1 MKKIIATISALII
14 ATTIN
19 AQDPVDK
26 KAKAILDDLSVKT
39 KGYNTIK
46 AEFTFTILTR
56 EKKTETQTG
65 AIQMKGEKYKLEI
78 KGQEIYSDGK
88 TVWTYLKDAKEV
100 QVNDVTPPSDD
111 NISPASI
118 FTVYEKGFKYKY
130 DKEEFRNGVAV
141 QIINLYPNNPDKKK
155 FHTVKLVVDKMKKQ
169 VIEIVLNMKDGSTY
183 TYKIKKF
190 APNTDMKDNLFTFD
204 SKTHPGVEV
213 VDLRE

>member
-1 MKKIIATISALII
+1 MRKILATISSLILAGAI
-14 ATTIN
+14 Y
-19 AQDPVDK
+19 AQEPIDK

-65 AIQMKGEKYKLEI
+65 AIQMKGEKYKLTI

-100 QVNDVTPPSDD
+100 QVNDVTPASDD

-130 DKEEFRNGVAV
+130 DKEEFRNGIAV
-141 QIINLYPNNPDKKK
+141 QIINLFPNNPDKKK
-155 FHTVKLVVDKMKKQ
+155 FHTVKLVIDKVKKQ

-190 APNTDMKDNLFTFD
+190 APNTDMKDNIFAFD
-204 SKTHPGVEV
+204 AKAHPGVEV
-213 VDLRE
+213 VDLRD